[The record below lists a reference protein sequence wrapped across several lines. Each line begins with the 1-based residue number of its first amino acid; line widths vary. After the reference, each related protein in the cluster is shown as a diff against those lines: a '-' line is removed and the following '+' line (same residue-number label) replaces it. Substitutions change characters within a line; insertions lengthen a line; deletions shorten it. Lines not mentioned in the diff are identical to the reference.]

1 MQRKELYYLKRICCS
16 ESVLPLTVQH
26 TSTKLLSIYCFR
38 FMDRVAPVNLLNK
51 TCLNDENFTN
61 LLKRDILSLRIQ
73 LKYKTLACKAYLY

>member
-1 MQRKELYYLKRICCS
+1 
-16 ESVLPLTVQH
+16 
-26 TSTKLLSIYCFR
+26 
-38 FMDRVAPVNLLNK
+38 MDRVAPVNLLNK